1 MIRVTTNY
9 PIDALEQNH
18 GLDTIN
24 SAQAHTLDEVFRA
37 RVRRSP
43 KKEAY
48 RQFDQQAQQW
58 KGLTWSEMAEQVE
71 RWQVA
76 FRESGLVKGDRVAI
90 CYKNSIEWVLF
101 DQAALRLGLVV
112 VPIYASDRAD
122 NIAYILSHCGAKL
135 VLFMNA
141 MIWVNVLGADE
152 DVSCVETALAFN
164 DGRKDK
170 SAVLTLVED

>member
-1 MIRVTTNY
+1 MKETNDNDLSNGIRVTTNY
-9 PIDALEQNH
+9 PVDALDQNSK
-18 GLDTIN
+18 LDTIN
-24 SAQAHTLDEVFRA
+24 GAEAHTLDEAFRA

-43 KKEAY
+43 NAEAY

-58 KGLTWSEMAEQVE
+58 LGLTWSEMAEQVE

-112 VPIYASDRAD
+112 VPIYCLLYTSPSPRD
-122 NIAYILSHCGAKL
+122 LSTSR
-135 VLFMNA
+135 MP
-141 MIWVNVLGADE
+141 
-152 DVSCVETALAFN
+152 S
-164 DGRKDK
+164 
-170 SAVLTLVED
+170 SA